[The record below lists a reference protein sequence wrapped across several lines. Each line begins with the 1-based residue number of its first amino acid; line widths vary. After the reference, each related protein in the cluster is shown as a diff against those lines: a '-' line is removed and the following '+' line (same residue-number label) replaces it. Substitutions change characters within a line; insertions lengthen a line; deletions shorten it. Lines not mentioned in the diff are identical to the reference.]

1 MQVKVTREFRAVPAG
16 AVYPKEFLVDEI
28 VDGRIA
34 EIALELKS
42 GEKIAGSVSKE
53 RTHKTGET
61 APAANSTT
69 NEDEDEDEDED
80 DETDGEAQTAGGDAD
95 PPAGVKKPEAPKT
108 IIVRARLKDKYEGPD
123 DKGKAIKI
131 VKGGVVSAPLAQ
143 KLVDEGLAVVLETKP
158 A

>member
-1 MQVKVTREFRAVPAG
+1 MQVKVTREFRAVPVG
-16 AVYPKEFLVDEI
+16 AVYPKEFHVDEI

-42 GEKIAGSVSKE
+42 GEEISE
-53 RTHKTGET
+53 D
-61 APAANSTT
+61 PAAEQPEQKS
-69 NEDEDEDEDED
+69 DESQSQKE
-80 DETDGEAQTAGGDAD
+80 AGGAD
-95 PPAGVKKPEAPKT
+95 VAAASATVTVQLAAKPNADSPKT
-108 IIVRARLKDKYEGPD
+108 VIVRARLKDKYEGPD
-123 DKGKAIKI
+123 EKGKTIKI